1 MATRA
6 ITPRQIEAFKA
17 ILETGLVTAAAER
30 MNLSQP
36 AVSKLIANFEAAV
49 GLALFRRVKKRLVP
63 TPEADLVY
71 REVDKLFTGLQ
82 DIANVAREIRGL
94 RAGELSIAC
103 VAALG
108 HDHVPR
114 LVAQFLKDKPDVN
127 VGLYITSADHVAEWV
142 IAQKVD
148 FGISMSALEHPAVVS
163 EPLCSVEAVCVM
175 PRDHRLA
182 RKRVVKPQDLAGE
195 TFVSF
200 APGSRI
206 RHTIDGIFER
216 SGVARRTT
224 AHAFVSNSACALV
237 ANGFGVSIV
246 EPFTAQEYA
255 RRGVLVARPFRPAVI
270 YDFQMFFPRFRERS
284 MLAREFAA
292 RLAQMV
298 RTVRFD
304 WRGAQ
309 SAEAPVRTIT
319 SR

>member
-1 MATRA
+1 MSSRA
-6 ITPRQIEAFKA
+6 VTPRQIEAFKA

-49 GLALFRRVKKRLVP
+49 ELPLFRRVKKRLVP
-63 TPEADLVY
+63 TPEADLLY
-71 REVDKLFTGLQ
+71 REVDRLFTGLQ
-82 DIANVAREIRGL
+82 NIANVAREIRGL
-94 RAGELSIAC
+94 RAGELSVAC

-114 LVAQFLKDKPDVN
+114 LVAQFLQDKEDVN
-127 VGLYITSADHVAEWV
+127 VGLYITSAGNVAEWV

-148 FGISMSALEHPAVVS
+148 MGISMSALEHQAVIS

-175 PRDHRLA
+175 PRGHKLA
-182 RKRVVKPQDLAGE
+182 ARRVVKPQDLTGE
-195 TFVSF
+195 RFVSF

-206 RHTIDGIFER
+206 RHKIDSIFEQR
-216 SGVARRTT
+216 GVARRTT

-246 EPFTAQEYA
+246 EPFTAWEYV
-255 RRGVLVARPFRPAVI
+255 RRGELVARPFSPAVT
-270 YDFQMFFPRFRERS
+270 YDFHVFFPRFRERS

-292 RLAQMV
+292 RLAQV
-298 RTVRFD
+298 VTTIRFK
-304 WRGAQ
+304 WRGVQ
-309 SAEAPVRTIT
+309 SADAPVRTIT

>member
-1 MATRA
+1 MSARTV
-6 ITPRQIEAFKA
+6 TPRQIEAFKA

-49 GLALFRRVKKRLVP
+49 EMPLFRRVRKRLVP
-63 TPEADLVY
+63 TPEADLLY
-71 REVDKLFTGLQ
+71 REVERLFTGLQ

-114 LVAQFLKDKPDVN
+114 LVAQLLRDKPDVN
-127 VGLYITSADHVAEWV
+127 VGLYITSAGNVAEWV

-148 FGISMSALEHPAVVS
+148 LGISMSALEHPAVVC
-163 EPLCSVEAVCVM
+163 EPLCSVEAVCIM
-175 PRDHRLA
+175 PRGHRLA
-182 RKRVVKPQDLAGE
+182 GRRVVKPQDLAGE

-206 RHTIDGIFER
+206 RHRIDGIFEQ

-246 EPFTAQEYA
+246 EPFTAREYV
-255 RRGVLVARPFRPAVI
+255 RRGELVARPFRPAVT
-270 YDFQMFFPRFRERS
+270 YDFQVFFPRFRERS
-284 MLAREFAA
+284 LLAREFAA
-292 RLAQMV
+292 RLAQLV
-298 RTVRFD
+298 ATIRFD

-309 SAEAPVRTIT
+309 SADAPVRTIT